1 MKETDINGTVD
12 KNARET
18 AEEGELDPRE
28 AAALIRQTERQAQRE
43 LDLAAPPWLAALLA
57 GVVFVGFGALWLSV
71 RGQHPYKGPS
81 GWALWVAFGAVVV
94 VIAAA
99 AFYLKHARA
108 GVSGRS
114 SRRDLAIGAT
124 VLTTYILMG
133 VFQGALKKAGASHA
147 IVDGI
152 FPATAPLLAVGCV
165 GAAIQAARE
174 NWPGFGAAIALAV
187 IACISAFAG
196 PINVWLFMGVGLF
209 LAIVGYAVATA
220 WLRRA

>member
-1 MKETDINGTVD
+1 MNGTLD
-12 KNARET
+12 QNDTEL

-28 AAALIRQTERQAQRE
+28 AAALIRQTERQVERE

-57 GVVFVGFGALWLSV
+57 GVVFVAFGALWLSV
-71 RGQHPYKGPS
+71 RGQHPYTGPR
-81 GWALWVAFGAVVV
+81 GWALAVAGGAVVV

-99 AFYLKHARA
+99 ASYLKHARA

-133 VFQGALKKAGASHA
+133 VFQDALKKAGASHA
-147 IVDGI
+147 IIDGI

-165 GAAIQAARE
+165 AAAIQAARE
-174 NWPGFGAAIALAV
+174 NWPGFGAGITVAV

-196 PINVWLFMGVGLF
+196 PINVWLLIGAGLF
-209 LAIVGYAVATA
+209 LAIAGYALATA
-220 WLRRA
+220 WLRRG